1 MSEPWSMF
9 VEPSDKEETVNNLIV
24 VTCCVVAFMAG
35 RLSRR
40 AYLGRKFETK
50 RNELMRIKE
59 ELLQESERLMEE
71 QRMINRDFQNLIVQS
86 ATFSA
91 ALDEELGERTDRWTD
106 RDDKYLSMWKSR
118 E

>member
-1 MSEPWSMF
+1 MF

-24 VTCCVVAFMAG
+24 VTCSVVAFMAG

-40 AYLGRKFETK
+40 VYMGRKLEEK
-50 RNELMRIKE
+50 RSELMRIKE
-59 ELLQESERLMEE
+59 ELLEESRRLTKEQE
-71 QRMINRDFQNLIVQS
+71 MINRDFQNLIVQS

-91 ALDEELGERTDRWTD
+91 AIDEELGERTDRWTD
-106 RDDKYLSMWKSR
+106 QDDKFLSMWKSR